1 MKPWLRLTL
10 ITMTVGGGFAGFV
23 STLQSLFNSLRAS
36 TLNLL
41 LTVVFMGL
49 YAFVT
54 ASGLLFV
61 HDPTRTG
68 PLLAALAIQIPAI
81 SSSVIVYKFAAGLET
96 FVSVGG
102 SEQKNAMGVHFDW
115 DLLLGGSWRFALQQ
129 DNPLRVGV
137 NVAALAFL
145 LLLWRTLQRTNR
157 LPAQTP

>member
-61 HDPTRTG
+61 PMAM
-68 PLLAALAIQIPAI
+68 L
-81 SSSVIVYKFAAGLET
+81 
-96 FVSVGG
+96 
-102 SEQKNAMGVHFDW
+102 SECKEERWLSFI
-115 DLLLGGSWRFALQQ
+115 LK
-129 DNPLRVGV
+129 LR
-137 NVAALAFL
+137 
-145 LLLWRTLQRTNR
+145 RNR
-157 LPAQTP
+157 LE